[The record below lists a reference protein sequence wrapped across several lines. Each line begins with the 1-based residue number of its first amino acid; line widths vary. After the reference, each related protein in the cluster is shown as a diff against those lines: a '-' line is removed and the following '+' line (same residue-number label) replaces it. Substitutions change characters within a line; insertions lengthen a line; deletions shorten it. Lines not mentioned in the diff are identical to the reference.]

1 MTRLRRVALLLA
13 TALAL
18 VAGSGCGS
26 SDTKTSNDYV
36 GAINKA
42 QTDFA
47 ASVTNMNATPAGT
60 SSKQAAGDVFA
71 NLNTAIDKVISDLK
85 AVKAPDKVKDL
96 HNRLIS
102 QIGTFNGAVQKAG
115 AALKTGDPQKI
126 LKAQSSFAT
135 NASTIGTRLGRTIQA
150 INTKL
155 QG

>member
-1 MTRLRRVALLLA
+1 MTRLLRSVLLLA

-18 VAGSGCGS
+18 VAGTGCGS

-47 ASVTNMNATPAGT
+47 ASVSKMSATPA
-60 SSKQAAGDVFA
+60 SSAKKATGGPFA
-71 NLNTAIDKVISDLK
+71 NLNAAIDKVISDLK
-85 AVKAPDKVKDL
+85 AVKAPDKVKEL
-96 HNRLIS
+96 HTELIAEL
-102 QIGTFNGAVQKAG
+102 GTFNGAVQKAG

-126 LKAQSSFAT
+126 LKAQSTFAKD
-135 NASTIGTRLGRTIQA
+135 ASTIGTKLGQTIQA